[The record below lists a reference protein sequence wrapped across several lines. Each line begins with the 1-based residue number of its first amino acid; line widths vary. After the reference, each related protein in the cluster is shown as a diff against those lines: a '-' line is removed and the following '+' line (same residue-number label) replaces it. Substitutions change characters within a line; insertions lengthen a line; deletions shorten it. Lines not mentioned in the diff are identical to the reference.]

1 MGERTRPAVFT
12 IPHHRAFAD
21 ALAEGLLRTHGES
34 PLGLA
39 QGIVLVPNNRAAR
52 AVTEAFVRRS
62 EGGLLLPRL
71 VPIGDDALDERLGS
85 ALDPIGSGDPVP
97 PAVEPMRRLMMLA
110 RLVQRERL
118 RIGEPVDAAEALRLA
133 ADLARTLD
141 QMLVEDVA
149 PSRLRTLDVAGELSA
164 HWQKSLALLTVILDQ
179 WPDALARIG
188 RIDLADRRN
197 RLLRR
202 VATRWRAVPPPGFV
216 VAAGLTNPPPAAA
229 ELLRVIA
236 RMERG
241 MVVLPG
247 LSLADEMPDAEWDA
261 LGPFDPDPV
270 TGFRRRSIETHPQ
283 FHLKLLLD
291 RMALARGE
299 VDVWRWGGGHD
310 ARAPRSKAI
319 ANALTPAEYS
329 DKWGDPEIVRN
340 LAGIRALE
348 AATPAEEAQAI
359 AITLREALETPART
373 AALVTPDRALATR
386 VSAHLK
392 RWGIEADDSA
402 GQPLSVK
409 PEGALLLAIVEAAAE
424 RFAPV
429 PLLALLKHPL
439 VRSGEGRLAW
449 LDHVRL
455 LDVALRGPR
464 PPAGLGGIDNFLAG
478 GTDREQRVRKRAL
491 PGWTE
496 IRDLLAPLE
505 TGFAAASSL
514 SAAIEAVREAATR
527 LAGDAAWSGTAGREA
542 ADLLADLEAHAP
554 DGPDGVRID
563 AISALLR
570 RMMDEIAVRPPQ
582 GGHPR
587 ISIWGAIE
595 ARLQQP
601 DLMILGGLNEG
612 VWPGLPSPDPWLAP
626 RARHELKLPSL
637 ERRIGIAA
645 HDLAGALGAPQVVV
659 TRARR
664 DASAPTIASRFWLR
678 MEAMSGEMTRID
690 DAGAWA
696 RSLDK
701 PDDFKP
707 AEQPAP
713 APPVSDRPTALSV
726 TQVDRLKADPYAFY
740 ALKML
745 DLRALDPIDADPSA
759 AWRGTAIH
767 AVLEDWAKQGWAPGR
782 LLPIAEALFARAEVH
797 PLLRALW
804 QPRVMEALDWIGRE
818 IEAGRAEGREPWKAE
833 AWGKAEIAGIA
844 LDGRADRIDRLPD
857 GGFAVIDYKTGK
869 PPSDTAVAEGFAM
882 QLGLLGLIAERG
894 GFEGVSGKAGAFEYW
909 SLAKDRGQFG
919 SRRSP
924 VHPEAKGGKV
934 ATGDFTALAERSFAA
949 AAARWL
955 TGDEPF
961 TAKLHPEY
969 APYGDYDQLMRLDE
983 WYGRERP
990 AVQAAVQEEEG

>member
-1 MGERTRPAVFT
+1 MGERSKPAVFT

-21 ALAEGLLRTHGES
+21 ALAEGLLRSHAAG

-52 AVTEAFVRRS
+52 AITEAFVRRS

-85 ALDPIGSGDPVP
+85 ALDPIGSGEPIP
-97 PAVEPMRRLMMLA
+97 PAVEPMRRLMLLA
-110 RLVQRERL
+110 RLVQQERA
-118 RIGEPVDAAEALRLA
+118 RSGEPVDAAEALRLA

-141 QMLVEDVA
+141 QMLVEGVA
-149 PSRLRTLDVAGELSA
+149 PNELKTLEVAGELSA
-164 HWQKSLALLTVILDQ
+164 HWQKSLALLGVILDR
-179 WPDALARIG
+179 WPDTLARIG

-197 RLLRR
+197 RLLRH
-202 VATRWRAVPPPGFV
+202 VARRWRDAPPAGFV
-216 VAAGLTNPPPAAA
+216 VAAGMTNPPPAAA

-241 MVVLPG
+241 TVVLPG
-247 LSLADEMPDAEWDA
+247 LSLADEMPDTEWDA
-261 LGPFDPDPV
+261 LGPFDRDPV

-291 RMALARGE
+291 RMGIARGE
-299 VDVWRWGGGHD
+299 VETWRWGGGHD
-310 ARAPRSKAI
+310 ARATRSKAI
-319 ANALTPAEYS
+319 ANALTPAEFS
-329 DKWGDPEIVRN
+329 DKWGEAETVRA
-340 LAGIRALE
+340 LTGIGALE
-348 AATPAEEAQAI
+348 AATPAEEAQTIAI
-359 AITLREALETPART
+359 ALRGALETPGRT

-392 RWGIEADDSA
+392 RWGIDADDSA

-409 PEGALLLAIVEAAAE
+409 PEGALLLAIVEAVAE
-424 RFAPV
+424 GFAPV
-429 PLLALLKHPL
+429 ALLALLKHPL
-439 VRSGEGRLAW
+439 VQSGDARLDW
-449 LDHVRL
+449 LEKVRL
-455 LDVALRGPR
+455 LDLALRGPR
-464 PPAGLGGIDNFLAG
+464 PPAGLSGIDDFLSG
-478 GTDREQRVRKRAL
+478 GAERERRVRRRAL
-491 PGWTE
+491 SGWIE
-496 IRDLLAPLE
+496 IRELLAPLA
-505 TGFAAASSL
+505 TGFATAASL

-527 LAGDAAWSGTAGREA
+527 LAGDAAWSGNAGREA
-542 ADLLADLEAHAP
+542 ADLLAELEAHAP
-554 DGPDGVRID
+554 DGPDGVRAE
-563 AISALLR
+563 AIAPLLR

-626 RARHELKLPSL
+626 RARHELGLASL

-645 HDLAGALGAPQVVV
+645 HDLAAALGAPQVIV

-678 MEAMSGEMTRID
+678 MEAMAGEMARIED
-690 DAGAWA
+690 VDEWA
-696 RSLDK
+696 RALDR
-701 PDDFKP
+701 PADFVP
-707 AEQPAP
+707 AEQPGP
-713 APPVSDRPTALSV
+713 SPPVADRPKALSV

-745 DLRALDPIDADPSA
+745 GLRALDPIDADPSA

-804 QPRVMEALDWIGRE
+804 QPRVMEALDWIARE
-818 IEAGRAEGREPWKAE
+818 IEAERGEGREPWMAE
-833 AWGKAEIAGIA
+833 AQGKARIADID

-857 GGFAVIDYKTGK
+857 GGFAVVDYKTGK
-869 PPSDTAVAEGFAM
+869 PPSDAAVAEGFAM

-894 GFEGVSGKAGAFEYW
+894 GFEGISGKAGAFEYW

-924 VHPEAKGGKV
+924 VHAEGKGGKV
-934 ATGDFTALAERSFAA
+934 VTADFTALAARSFADA
-949 AAARWL
+949 AGRWL
-955 TGDEPF
+955 TGGEPF
-961 TAKLHPEY
+961 VAKLHPEH

-983 WYGRERP
+983 WYGRERSAP
-990 AVQAAVQEEEG
+990 SPGGEG

>member
-1 MGERTRPAVFT
+1 MGERSKPAVFT

-21 ALAEGLLRTHGES
+21 ALAEGLLRTYADG

-39 QGIVLVPNNRAAR
+39 QGIVLVPNNRAVR

-85 ALDPIGSGDPVP
+85 ALDPIGSAEPVP
-97 PAVEPMRRLMMLA
+97 PAVEPMRRRMMLG
-110 RLVQRERL
+110 RLVQQERA
-118 RIGEPVDAAEALRLA
+118 RNGEPVDAAEALRLA
-133 ADLARTLD
+133 TDLGRTLD
-141 QMLVEDVA
+141 QMLVEGVA
-149 PSRLRTLDVAGELSA
+149 PGALKTLEVAGELSA
-164 HWQKSLALLTVILDQ
+164 HWQKSLALLTVILDR
-179 WPDALARIG
+179 WPEALSRID
-188 RIDLADRRN
+188 RIDLAERRN
-197 RLLRR
+197 RLLDR
-202 VATRWRAVPPPGFV
+202 VAVRWRDTPPPAFV
-216 VAAGLTNPPPAAA
+216 VAAGMTNPPPAAA
-229 ELLRVIA
+229 RLLRVIA

-247 LSLADEMPDAEWDA
+247 LSLADEMPEDEWQA
-261 LGPFDPDPV
+261 LGPFDRDGV

-291 RMALARGE
+291 RMGIARDE
-299 VDVWRWGGGHD
+299 VETWRWGGGHD

-319 ANALTPAEYS
+319 ANALTPAEFS
-329 DKWGDPEIVRN
+329 DKWGDAETVRN
-340 LAGIRALE
+340 LPGIRALE
-348 AATPAEEAQAI
+348 AATPAEEAQTIAI
-359 AITLREALETPART
+359 ALRQALEMPGRT

-392 RWGIEADDSA
+392 RWRIEADDSA

-409 PEGALLLAIVEAAAE
+409 PEGALLLAIVEAVADG
-424 RFAPV
+424 FAPV

-439 VRSGEGRLAW
+439 VRSGEDRLTW

-455 LDVALRGPR
+455 LDLALRGPR
-464 PPAGLGGIDNFLAG
+464 PPAGLTGIDDFLSG
-478 GTDREQRVRKRAL
+478 GTDREQRPRQRAR
-491 PGWTE
+491 PGWDR
-496 IRDLLAPLE
+496 IRPLLVPLE
-505 TGFAAASSL
+505 TGFRAAASL
-514 SAAIEAVREAATR
+514 SATVAAIRETATL
-527 LAGDAAWSGTAGREA
+527 LAGDAIWSGNAGREA
-542 ADLLADLEAHAP
+542 ADLLTELETHAP
-554 DGPDGVRID
+554 DGPEGIRID
-563 AISALLR
+563 AIVPLLR

-601 DLMILGGLNEG
+601 DVMILGGLNEG

-626 RARHELKLPSL
+626 RARHELGLPSL
-637 ERRIGIAA
+637 DRMIGIAA
-645 HDLAGALGAPQVVV
+645 HDLAGALGAPQVIV

-664 DASAPTIASRFWLR
+664 DAASPTIASRFWLR
-678 MEAMSGEMTRID
+678 MEAMSGEMARLED
-690 DAGAWA
+690 VGEWA
-696 RSLDK
+696 RAIDRPS
-701 PDDFKP
+701 DFTP

-713 APPVSDRPTALSV
+713 APPIGDRPTALSV

-745 DLRALDPIDADPSA
+745 RLRALDPIDADPSA

-767 AVLEDWAKQGWAPGR
+767 AVLEDWAKRGWAPDT
-782 LLPIAEALFARAEVH
+782 LIPLAEAMFARPEVH

-818 IEAGRAEGREPWKAE
+818 IEAGRGEGREPWKAE
-833 AWGKAEIAGIA
+833 AKGKARIADID
-844 LDGRADRIDRLPD
+844 LDGRADRIDRLAD
-857 GGFAVIDYKTGK
+857 GRFAVIDYKTGK
-869 PPSDTAVAEGFAM
+869 APSDTAVAEGFAM

-894 GFEGVSGKAGAFEYW
+894 GFDDISGKAGAFEYW

-924 VHPEAKGGKV
+924 VHPNGKGGKV
-934 ATGDFTALAERSFAA
+934 ATEDFTALAARTFADA
-949 AAARWL
+949 AGRWL
-955 TGDEPF
+955 TGSEPF
-961 TAKLHPEY
+961 TAKLHPEH

-983 WYGRERP
+983 WYGREKTTPTARP
-990 AVQAAVQEEEG
+990 LGEEG

>member
-1 MGERTRPAVFT
+1 MGERTKPAVFT

-21 ALAEGLLRTHGES
+21 ALAEGLLRSHAEG

-85 ALDPIGSGDPVP
+85 ALDPIGSAEPIP
-97 PAVEPMRRLMMLA
+97 PAVKPLQRRMMLA
-110 RLVQRERL
+110 RLVQQERA
-118 RIGEPVDAAEALRLA
+118 RAGEPVDAAEALRLA
-133 ADLARTLD
+133 TDLARTLD
-141 QMLVEDVA
+141 QMLVEGVA
-149 PSRLRTLDVAGELSA
+149 PRELRTLEVAGELSS
-164 HWQKSLALLTVILDQ
+164 HWQKSLTLLTIILDH
-179 WPDALARIG
+179 WPGALARIG

-197 RLLRR
+197 RLLQH
-202 VATRWRAVPPPGFV
+202 VAARWRDAPPPGFV
-216 VAAGLTNPPPAAA
+216 VAAGMTNPPPAAA
-229 ELLRVIA
+229 TLLRVIA

-247 LSLADEMPDAEWDA
+247 LSLDDEMPDLEWDA
-261 LGPFDPDPV
+261 LGPFERDPV

-291 RMALARGE
+291 RMGMARGE
-299 VDVWRWGGGHD
+299 VETWRWGGGHD

-319 ANALTPAEYS
+319 ANALTPAEFS
-329 DKWGDPEIVRN
+329 DKWGDAETVRN
-340 LAGIRALE
+340 LPGIRALE
-348 AATPAEEAQAI
+348 AATPAEEAQSIAI
-359 AITLREALETPART
+359 ALREALETPART

-392 RWGIEADDSA
+392 RWGIDADDSA

-439 VRSGEGRLAW
+439 VRSGEDRLVW
-449 LDHVRL
+449 LDWVRL
-455 LDVALRGPR
+455 LDLALRGPR
-464 PPAGLGGIDNFLAG
+464 PPAGLSGIDDFLAG
-478 GTDREQRVRKRAL
+478 GTERERRVRARAQ
-491 PGWTE
+491 PGWAE
-496 IRDLLAPLE
+496 IRALLAPLE
-505 TGFAAASSL
+505 AGFGAAASL
-514 SAAIEAVREAATR
+514 SAAVEAIREAATR
-527 LAGDAAWSGTAGREA
+527 LAGDAAWSGSAGREA
-542 ADLLADLEAHAP
+542 ADLLADLETHAP
-554 DGPDGVRID
+554 DGPEGARAD
-563 AISALLR
+563 AIAPMLR
-570 RMMDEIAVRPPQ
+570 RMMDEVAVRPPQ

-626 RARHELKLPSL
+626 RARHELGLPSL

-645 HDLAGALGAPQVVV
+645 HDLAGALGAPQVIV

-664 DASAPTIASRFWLR
+664 DATAPTIASRFWLR
-678 MEAMSGEMTRID
+678 MEAMAGEMTRLEE
-690 DAGAWA
+690 AGAWA
-696 RSLDK
+696 RAIDR
-701 PDDFKP
+701 PDDFTP
-707 AEQPAP
+707 AAQPAP
-713 APPVSDRPTALSV
+713 TPPVKDRPTALSV

-745 DLRALDPIDADPSA
+745 GLRALDSIDADPSA

-767 AVLEDWAKQGWAPGR
+767 AVLEDWAKQGWAPGA

-804 QPRVMEALDWIGRE
+804 QPRVMEALDWIARE
-818 IEAGRAEGREPWKAE
+818 IETGRGEGREPWKAE
-833 AWGKAEIAGIA
+833 AWGKAEIAGID
-844 LDGRADRIDRLPD
+844 LDGRADRVDRLAD

-894 GFEGVSGKAGAFEYW
+894 GFDGISGKAGAFEYW

-934 ATGDFTALAERSFAA
+934 ATADFTALAERTFAA

-955 TGDEPF
+955 TGSEPF
-961 TAKLHPEY
+961 TAKLHPEH

-983 WYGRERP
+983 WYGRERTTASP
-990 AVQAAVQEEEG
+990 AVAGGEG